1 MSKAQLAITQE
12 LGTETRFSRM
22 QAAVS
27 QQIACGQAA
36 PAGKPAQ
43 VFVYRDERVILDSDP
58 DFDKAAVQCDAAAG
72 GLPDPG
78 GNDTAV

>member
-1 MSKAQLAITQE
+1 MSKAQLAVTQK
-12 LGTETRFSRM
+12 LGAETRFSQM
-22 QAAVS
+22 QAAVA
-27 QQIACGQAA
+27 QQIACGQVA

-72 GLPDPG
+72 GLPDPAG
-78 GNDTAV
+78 DDSS